1 VAVVEAVLEE
11 AVAVVLAS
19 VQGAVVLASVQE
31 EGALASVQEEAVA
44 VDSEEATAV
53 ALAPGQEQGLV
64 LAPEQGA
71 MELA

>member
-1 VAVVEAVLEE
+1 
-11 AVAVVLAS
+11 
-19 VQGAVVLASVQE
+19 
-31 EGALASVQEEAVA
+31 VA

-53 ALAPGQEQGLV
+53 ALAPGQVQGLV